1 MPENFETEKKNEDDR
16 YNGKIGI
23 EIKIRRKINFEI
35 PDNKMVHLTCKF
47 NENPSKTFS

>member
-23 EIKIRRKINFEI
+23 EIKSSSKNKFRNSWQQNGPSHMQVQRK
-35 PDNKMVHLTCKF
+35 
-47 NENPSKTFS
+47 SK